1 MSISDRIV
9 QNVKEEIGH
18 VTLVIEDKAEKTRP
32 CNRRDWNA
40 TMVIKEDKAEKT
52 IDHVTEEIGNATMVI
67 KEDKAEITIDNVTEE
82 IGNATMVIEDKAE
95 KTRPCKRRDW
105 KCNNGDR
112 GQGKE
117 NKTM

>member
-40 TMVIKEDKAEKT
+40 TMVIKDYKAEKT
-52 IDHVTEEIGNATMVI
+52 IDH
-67 KEDKAEITIDNVTEE
+67 VTEE

-95 KTRPCKRRDW
+95 KTRPCNRRDW

-112 GQGKE
+112 GQGRE
-117 NKTM
+117 N